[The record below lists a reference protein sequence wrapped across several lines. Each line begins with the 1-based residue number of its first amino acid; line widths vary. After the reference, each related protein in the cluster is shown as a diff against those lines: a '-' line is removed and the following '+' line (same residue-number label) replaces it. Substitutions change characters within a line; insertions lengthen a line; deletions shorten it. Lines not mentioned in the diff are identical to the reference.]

1 MIKIAVCDDE
11 PVICEQLKQMVASKL
26 KQWDEPFQI
35 ACYTNAVQFFY
46 MPLDYD
52 LIFLDIFMEQ
62 PDGMETARIL
72 RRNGC
77 PALLAHMKGR

>member
-52 LIFLDIFMEQ
+52 LIFLDIRM
-62 PDGMETARIL
+62 PNLNGMELAKNFGKRIL
-72 RRNGC
+72 KAC
-77 PALLAHMKGR
+77 

>member
-35 ACYTNAVQFFY
+35 ACYTNAVQF
-46 MPLDYD
+46 LS
-52 LIFLDIFMEQ
+52 Q
-62 PDGMETARIL
+62 
-72 RRNGC
+72 
-77 PALLAHMKGR
+77 LLYSTI